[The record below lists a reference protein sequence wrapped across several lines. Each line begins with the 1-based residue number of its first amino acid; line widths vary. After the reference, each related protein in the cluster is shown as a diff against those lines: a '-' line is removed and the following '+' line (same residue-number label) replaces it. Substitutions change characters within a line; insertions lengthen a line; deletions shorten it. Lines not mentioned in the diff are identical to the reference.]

1 METNN
6 LNESGIPRR
15 RALGKGLEELF
26 NSEVL
31 DYSAVEERI
40 VNETPKEEITN
51 VKIKDLR
58 ANPYQPRKV
67 FDEEALKELSE

>member
-1 METNN
+1 METANISEN
-6 LNESGIPRR
+6 GIPRR

-51 VKIKDLR
+51 VK
-58 ANPYQPRKV
+58 
-67 FDEEALKELSE
+67 LSELRKLFEASIYKWKF